1 MVSWHGSVVLRTIL
15 RLKELVW
22 RLDLRREFC
31 DRFKNR
37 ARHLFRAMLRGLRS
51 PLLPRLPATAR
62 MRTAHGSCQLC
73 LAIASRGTLVALH
86 ATHRRARHWS
96 R

>member
-1 MVSWHGSVVLRTIL
+1 MVSWHGSVVLRTFL

-22 RLDLRREFC
+22 RLNLRREFC

-37 ARHLFRAMLRGLRS
+37 ARHLFRTMLRWPRS
-51 PLLPRLPATAR
+51 PQLPRLPATACK
-62 MRTAHGSCQLC
+62 RTAHGSYQLC
-73 LAIASRGTLVALH
+73 LAVVSRGTLVALH

-96 R
+96 C

>member
-1 MVSWHGSVVLRTIL
+1 MVSWHGSVVLRTLL
-15 RLKELVW
+15 RLKELV
-22 RLDLRREFC
+22 RHLELRGEFC

-37 ARHLFRAMLRGLRS
+37 ARHLFRTSQRRPRS
-51 PLLPRLPATAR
+51 PQKPRLLATACK
-62 MRTAHGSCQLC
+62 RTTHGFYQLY
-73 LAIASRGTLVALH
+73 LAVASRGTLAVLY